1 MKFFRNSAV
10 AVALSLAC
18 ASSASASPI
27 DLGSVG
33 AYTLLGAGVP
43 FATGYAGTVNLGSA
57 ANVFGSVG
65 GRRHLNI
72 APAVVIAGDLNGGT
86 VSASPDIVVGGSQ
99 STLSPAQWTAEYQD
113 LTDASLAASALPNQ
127 QTVPSITSTLTLS
140 AQPGGLSVF
149 HVQGSFNLGSG
160 ESLIL
165 SGGFSDRFVINVDT
179 GMLLGSGAAITLSGL
194 QAENVLFNFTS
205 ASASD
210 AAIIGAAAFSGN
222 FIAPHMFWQIGDGA
236 TMPATR
242 ILVSGVQANLQDM
255 TPPAPIPEPGTAIL
269 FAVGIAGLALRRQR

>member
-1 MKFFRNSAV
+1 MGFFRNSAV

-43 FATGYAGTVNLGSA
+43 FASAHAGTVNLGA
-57 ANVFGSVG
+57 AAHVFGSVG

-72 APAVVIAGDLNGGT
+72 APAVVITGDLNGGT

-99 STLSPAQWTAEYQD
+99 STLSTAQWTAEYQD

>member
-1 MKFFRNSAV
+1 MGFFRNSAV

-43 FATGYAGTVNLGSA
+43 FASAHAGTVSLGSA
-57 ANVFGSVG
+57 AHVFGSVG
-65 GRRHLNI
+65 GRHYLNI
-72 APAVVIAGDLNGGT
+72 APAVVITGDLNGGT

-99 STLSPAQWTAEYQD
+99 STLSTAQWTAEYQE

-165 SGGFSDRFVINVDT
+165 SGGFTDRFVINVDE
-179 GMLLGSGAAITLSGL
+179 GMLLGSGAAITLVG
-194 QAENVLFNFTS
+194 S
-205 ASASD
+205 A
-210 AAIIGAAAFSGN
+210 GGK
-222 FIAPHMFWQIGDGA
+222 
-236 TMPATR
+236 R
-242 ILVSGVQANLQDM
+242 
-255 TPPAPIPEPGTAIL
+255 
-269 FAVGIAGLALRRQR
+269 AL